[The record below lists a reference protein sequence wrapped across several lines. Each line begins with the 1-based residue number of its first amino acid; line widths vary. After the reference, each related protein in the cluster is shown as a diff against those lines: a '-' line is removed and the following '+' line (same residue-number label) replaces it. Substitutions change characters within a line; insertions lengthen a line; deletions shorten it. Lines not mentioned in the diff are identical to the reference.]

1 MSNPHDAFFKSLFS
15 DTAELINLLRD
26 LLHPEVVRQL
36 DLNALQ
42 PLPTE
47 VVRESLNLGLSDL
60 RFSVPWRA
68 GGHLAL
74 RLLLEHQSTVDPTMP
89 LRALRYIM
97 DVWST
102 TPRPDHKLPVAL
114 TLIIFHGPR
123 PWSAARALSE
133 LYDAPP
139 EALPFLTPHLPELCL
154 HLIDLGER
162 DEDAVPGQGA
172 GKLGLMLM
180 RNAHEENLWST
191 LDRRVDLWSEGY
203 RDHGPSTMT
212 TTLRYIYE
220 VTDPEL
226 PPALKA
232 KLTAIVH
239 PKDREAL
246 MTAAERL
253 RQEGRLE
260 GRQEGR
266 QEGRLEGR
274 QEGELGAKREF
285 TLKVL
290 SRRFGPLPEA
300 VAQRVLSAEL
310 DTLERLTDDLFT
322 ATSLDAL
329 MAGDV

>member
-15 DTAELINLLRD
+15 DTAELVNLLCD
-26 LLHPEVVRQL
+26 LLHPEVVRLL
-36 DLNALQ
+36 DLDGLK

-47 VVRESLNLGLSDL
+47 VVRESLSVGLSDL

-97 DVWST
+97 DVWRT
-102 TPRPDHKLPVAL
+102 TPRDSHKLPVAL
-114 TLIIFHGPR
+114 TLIIFQGPR

-139 EALPFLTPHLPELCL
+139 EALPYLTPHLPELQL
-154 HLIDLGER
+154 RLIDLADR

-180 RNAHEENLWST
+180 RNAHDENLWRT
-191 LDRRVDLWSEGY
+191 LDRRVDLWRQGY
-203 RDHGPSTMT
+203 LQHGASTMT

-226 PPALKA
+226 PQELKA

-239 PKDREAL
+239 PKDQEAV

-260 GRQEGR
+260 GRR
-266 QEGRLEGR
+266 EGRLEGR
-274 QEGELGAKREF
+274 QEGRQEGELSAKREF
-285 TLKVL
+285 TLKML
-290 SRRFGPLPEA
+290 SRRFGPLPEV
-300 VAQRVLSAEL
+300 VAQQVLSAEL
-310 DTLERLTDDLFT
+310 AALERLTDELFT
-322 ATSLDAL
+322 APSLDAL
-329 MAGDV
+329 MAGRG

>member
-26 LLHPEVVRQL
+26 LLRPEVLRQL
-36 DLNALQ
+36 DLAGIQ

-47 VVRESLNLGLSDL
+47 VVRESLNVGLSDL
-60 RFSVPWRA
+60 RFRVPWRA

-102 TPRPDHKLPVAL
+102 PPRQDHKLPVAL
-114 TLIIFHGPR
+114 TVIIFHGPR

-139 EALPFLTPHLPELCL
+139 EALPYLTPHLPQLQL
-154 HLIDLGER
+154 HLIDLAER

-180 RNAHEENLWST
+180 RNAHDDNLWRT
-191 LDRRVDLWSEGY
+191 LERRVNLWSEGY
-203 RDHGPSTMT
+203 IERGPSTMT

-226 PPALKA
+226 PPALKT
-232 KLTAIVH
+232 KLTTIVN
-239 PKDREAL
+239 PRDKEAL
-246 MTAAERL
+246 MTAADRL

-260 GRQEGR
+260 GR
-266 QEGRLEGR
+266 LEGR
-274 QEGELGAKREF
+274 AEALQEGALLAKREF

-290 SRRFGPLPEA
+290 SRRFGPLPDD
-300 VAQRVLSAEL
+300 VAQQVLSADVATL
-310 DTLERLTDDLFT
+310 DRLTDDLFT
-322 ATSLDAL
+322 APSLHAL
-329 MAGDV
+329 MTGEG